1 MLTQI
6 NTSYNRIIVHIEIST
21 TQEKEAC
28 WGTVELK
35 PFGQGGGTM
44 LLPGGYTSPER
55 FVRTAFLKTHCKVP
69 ENRLEAIMTCFQILE
84 NVSIPK
90 GIILTARDTYDYTKY
105 IAFINTNTCQYYF
118 KTYNNS
124 QIATTGLR
132 KSYINS
138 KHPIFLG
145 NLMRPV
151 RFEKF

>member
-90 GIILTARDTYDYTKY
+90 GYEGQVRGRSGLALKHGITLANGIGTIDSDYRGEIKVILICTK
-105 IAFINTNTCQYYF
+105 ISLI
-118 KTYNNS
+118 
-124 QIATTGLR
+124 
-132 KSYINS
+132 
-138 KHPIFLG
+138 
-145 NLMRPV
+145 
-151 RFEKF
+151 